1 MEGEAQSP
9 LGLGGTGG
17 DAQPPLGLDG
27 TEGDAQLPSACVSK
41 VLDDDNLLTEI
52 IVRVGFPTSLVRA
65 AGVCRRWLSHASDR
79 AFLRCFRELH
89 PPTLLGFYIKG
100 LHKGATRFVPMLP
113 QPPELAAVVRRAD
126 FRLDTYDSDTNQMLM
141 AVCRN
146 GSVVTS
152 WHKVKSPR
160 DEIAFTVQY
169 PLCYGRDMTIL
180 PGLSLTIEEFG
191 YSTTWTRLFS
201 KEEGDGLSIFFL
213 VVEIIRKPV
222 HVYTLQNGDGAW
234 RKHLTL
240 ADCDLHPG
248 LGCRAVLSGNKI
260 YAVSSM
266 KDIVVVD
273 LKASISS
280 TIPAPHGV
288 DFELLDTVMLP
299 RADDGSGV
307 YLIHIKELQLHIWL
321 HNGDNWL
328 LVDTICLTEICADL
342 LEDDSSVDFTI
353 IHVGDYNEFVFLE
366 MDQCILYLD
375 IKRRTLRRVSRE
387 YDLFEIYPFM
397 MSWPPIFPVLMD
409 SPSRDAT

>member
-17 DAQPPLGLDG
+17 DAQPPLRLDG

-79 AFLRCFRELH
+79 AFLRRFRELH

-113 QPPELAAVVRRAD
+113 QPPELAAVIRRTD

-180 PGLSLTIEEFG
+180 PGLSLTIEE
-191 YSTTWTRLFS
+191 S
-201 KEEGDGLSIFFL
+201 
-213 VVEIIRKPV
+213 
-222 HVYTLQNGDGAW
+222 
-234 RKHLTL
+234 
-240 ADCDLHPG
+240 G

-409 SPSRDAT
+409 SPSRTENGRCTSIEHNEKIKS

>member
-17 DAQPPLGLDG
+17 DAQPPLRLDG

-79 AFLRCFRELH
+79 AFLRRFRELH

-113 QPPELAAVVRRAD
+113 QPPELAAVIRRTD

-180 PGLSLTIEEFG
+180 PGLSLTIEESG

-234 RKHLTL
+234 PNILPWPT
-240 ADCDLHPG
+240 ATCIQDLVAELCCP
-248 LGCRAVLSGNKI
+248 ATK
-260 YAVSSM
+260 SM
-266 KDIVVVD
+266 
-273 LKASISS
+273 
-280 TIPAPHGV
+280 
-288 DFELLDTVMLP
+288 
-299 RADDGSGV
+299 R
-307 YLIHIKELQLHIWL
+307 
-321 HNGDNWL
+321 
-328 LVDTICLTEICADL
+328 
-342 LEDDSSVDFTI
+342 
-353 IHVGDYNEFVFLE
+353 
-366 MDQCILYLD
+366 
-375 IKRRTLRRVSRE
+375 
-387 YDLFEIYPFM
+387 
-397 MSWPPIFPVLMD
+397 
-409 SPSRDAT
+409 